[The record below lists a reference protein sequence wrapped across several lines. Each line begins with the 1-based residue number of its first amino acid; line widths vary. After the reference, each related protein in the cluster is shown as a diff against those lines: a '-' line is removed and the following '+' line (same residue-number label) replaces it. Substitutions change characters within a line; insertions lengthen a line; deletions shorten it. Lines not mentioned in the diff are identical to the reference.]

1 MIFGVGRCQNS
12 SHSKSF
18 GVIRCHFLYVGNCQ
32 VSKVLDVKACL
43 KAIFR
48 IVHAYGK
55 SPWFLAL
62 AFLRVLGV
70 DWRILILRGVDGGVR
85 LV

>member
-1 MIFGVGRCQNS
+1 MIFGVSRCQNS
-12 SHSKSF
+12 SYSKSF
-18 GVIRCHFLYVGNCQ
+18 GVSRCCFPYVGNCQ

-48 IVHAYGK
+48 LVRAYGK

-62 AFLRVLGV
+62 AFLRVVGV
-70 DWRILILRGVDGGVR
+70 DWRVLILRDVDGGVC